1 MTEASGGAFS
11 KKISHEFMVLSD
23 AGEDNILACS
33 SCTFAQNTEI
43 SKHKKGDACPECKM
57 GKLEEKKAVESG
69 NIFDIGTK
77 YSENFDV
84 SFSDA
89 QGKKQLVRGR

>member
-1 MTEASGGAFS
+1 
-11 KKISHEFMVLSD
+11 
-23 AGEDNILACS
+23 
-33 SCTFAQNTEI
+33 NTEI